1 MRITLLHRTRE
12 CLFWR
17 FRAGW
22 KDSDR
27 NWLLF
32 DQERFC
38 CLKVLEEQ
46 SGSSLKVKRKENK
59 TRWRLPDIVCPLD
72 ASAACI
78 GLTSEA
84 FGPKAVHTSETREMV
99 GHRKRSRGKGK
110 EGGRLVSGCK
120 SSHMC
125 LAAAA
130 GRGSTGV
137 RPKAAALIKFP
148 WSLVNL
154 RGERGWQGTAGTAKC
169 LQRCCSATG
178 KNTYHL
184 CSYC

>member
-27 NWLLF
+27 NGLFF
-32 DQERFC
+32 DQEHFC
-38 CLKVLEEQ
+38 CLIVLEEQ

-84 FGPKAVHTSETREMV
+84 FGPRLCILPLTHISETREMV
-99 GHRKRSRGKGK
+99 GHRKQRRGKERK
-110 EGGRLVSGCK
+110 VADVCLVVNHHIC
-120 SSHMC
+120 
-125 LAAAA
+125 AWQQQ
-130 GRGSTGV
+130 RV
-137 RPKAAALIKFP
+137 AALREWGPKQQLLLNFHE
-148 WSLVNL
+148 V
-154 RGERGWQGTAGTAKC
+154 
-169 LQRCCSATG
+169 
-178 KNTYHL
+178 
-184 CSYC
+184 

>member
-1 MRITLLHRTRE
+1 MRITLPRRTRA

-38 CLKVLEEQ
+38 CLIVLEEQ

-72 ASAACI
+72 ASVACI
-78 GLTSEA
+78 SLTSEA
-84 FGPKAVHTSETREMV
+84 FGPKVV
-99 GHRKRSRGKGK
+99 Y
-110 EGGRLVSGCK
+110 
-120 SSHMC
+120 
-125 LAAAA
+125 
-130 GRGSTGV
+130 
-137 RPKAAALIKFP
+137 
-148 WSLVNL
+148 
-154 RGERGWQGTAGTAKC
+154 
-169 LQRCCSATG
+169 SATYAHFRNKG
-178 KNTYHL
+178 DGWTQKTEKRKKKRKVADVCLVVNHHICAWQQQRVSTLWEWGPKQQLLLNFHEV
-184 CSYC
+184 